1 MKWGMGVWQGDLASG
16 VQTSL
21 RCLWSNSANKTQD
34 PASRFK
40 CKKTIIQ
47 GGDRQK
53 KKAEREASVTPR
65 KTVLALVRTKT
76 EQKGKIKGRRIN
88 SFSLVVSER
97 ALATVSNEV

>member
-1 MKWGMGVWQGDLASG
+1 MKWGTGGWQVDLTSG

-21 RCLWSNSANKTQD
+21 RCLWSNSANKTRD
-34 PASRFK
+34 AASRFK

-47 GGDRQK
+47 GGDRRNKQS
-53 KKAEREASVTPR
+53 ERPSVTPR

-76 EQKGKIKGRRIN
+76 EQKRKIKGGRIN